1 MGQSTAQESVT
12 HLEQQRTEL
21 EGKLTCLVSQLAA
34 SLHNEDGDYEVVG
47 RPSTTSTAPM
57 EQFSKT
63 LKGLCKTY
71 EDQLRLLESENQLLH
86 QRQNS
91 TKDQVH
97 AILDSLSDDSNTE
110 ELSLGQATKDPSSTN
125 KYLHHPSNTLNEI
138 EQTRSDLAALRTTM
152 ESLLAQDRKE
162 MVKFFFRLDTKFD
175 EQTARSKAMA
185 KQDMTAQ
192 QDLVE
197 LLTTQHHELVKTQQ
211 RILWTVQNRRR
222 SSRFWIVVRWIF
234 RIFFYVSL
242 LALIVYFGLIWDDSV
257 NAFMCAPAL
266 PGTRLTA
273 ETGLLTPPFWLPH
286 NSTLKSTVFRVLCTN
301 VPRVKLQVR
310 NQHLIVWRKKPY
322 KIKKRSR
329 SKVKTYPAIV
339 AYVAQDMIYMSDI
352 DGWHTEIALP
362 WITTATTAKSDSTE
376 EDDTGGVDTSPAEL

>member
-21 EGKLTCLVSQLAA
+21 EGKLTSLVSHLAA
-34 SLHNEDGDYEVVG
+34 SLNEEDGDYEVVD
-47 RPSTTSTAPM
+47 RPSTTSAAPM

-63 LKGLCKTY
+63 LKDLCKTY

-97 AILDSLSDDSNTE
+97 AILDSLSDESNTE
-110 ELSLGQATKDPSSTN
+110 GISNNNHQ
-125 KYLHHPSNTLNEI
+125 HHPSNTLNEI
-138 EQTRSDLAALRTTM
+138 EQARSDLAALRSTM

-197 LLTTQHHELVKTQQ
+197 LLTTQHHELVKAQQ

-286 NSTLKSTVFRVLCTN
+286 NSTLKSTAFRVLCTN